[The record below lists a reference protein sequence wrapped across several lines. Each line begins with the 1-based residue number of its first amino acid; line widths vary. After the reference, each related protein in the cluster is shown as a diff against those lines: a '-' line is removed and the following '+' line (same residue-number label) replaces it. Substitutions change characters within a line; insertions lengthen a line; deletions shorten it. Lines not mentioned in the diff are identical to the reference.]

1 MPSSTMQLLLALLA
15 LAYVAPS
22 TEDSHWCYEI
32 QAKEPNSHCS
42 GPEQWPGDCK
52 KNQQSPI
59 NIVTSKTK
67 LNPSLTPFTF
77 VGYDQKKKWE
87 VKNNQHSVEMSLGED
102 IYIFGGELPTQYKAA
117 QLHLHWSEESNK
129 GSEHSID
136 GKHFAMEMHVV
147 HKKMTTSDK
156 VQDLDSK
163 DKIAVLA
170 FMVEVGNEV
179 NEGFQPLVEALSR
192 ISKPFTN
199 STVSESRLQDMLPEK
214 KKLSA
219 YFRYQG
225 SLTTPG
231 CDETVI
237 WTVFEEPIKIHKDQF
252 LEFSKKLYYDQEQK
266 LNMKDNVR
274 PLQPLGN
281 RQVFRSHASGLL
293 LSLPLPTL
301 LVPTL
306 TCLVA
311 SFLH

>member
-1 MPSSTMQLLLALLA
+1 MQLLLALLA

-42 GPEQWPGDCK
+42 GPEQWTGDCK

-136 GKHFAMEMHVV
+136 GKHFAMEVRSPGTGSWAGFWV
-147 HKKMTTSDK
+147 CTTLGRMGGPAPRKSCIRMCF
-156 VQDLDSK
+156 LD
-163 DKIAVLA
+163 ACRA
-170 FMVEVGNEV
+170 
-179 NEGFQPLVEALSR
+179 
-192 ISKPFTN
+192 
-199 STVSESRLQDMLPEK
+199 
-214 KKLSA
+214 
-219 YFRYQG
+219 
-225 SLTTPG
+225 
-231 CDETVI
+231 
-237 WTVFEEPIKIHKDQF
+237 
-252 LEFSKKLYYDQEQK
+252 
-266 LNMKDNVR
+266 
-274 PLQPLGN
+274 
-281 RQVFRSHASGLL
+281 
-293 LSLPLPTL
+293 
-301 LVPTL
+301 
-306 TCLVA
+306 
-311 SFLH
+311 

>member
-42 GPEQWPGDCK
+42 GPEQWTGDCK

-102 IYIFGGELPTQYKAA
+102 IYIFGGDLPTQYKAI

-147 HKKMTTSDK
+147 HKKMTTGDK
-156 VQDLDSK
+156 VQDSDSK

-170 FMVEVGNEV
+170 FMVEVGLLSSRWILEV
-179 NEGFQPLVEALSR
+179 TCP
-192 ISKPFTN
+192 P
-199 STVSESRLQDMLPEK
+199 
-214 KKLSA
+214 
-219 YFRYQG
+219 G
-225 SLTTPG
+225 SCLATTAPK
-231 CDETVI
+231 
-237 WTVFEEPIKIHKDQF
+237 EPISCFF
-252 LEFSKKLYYDQEQK
+252 LSCSRWET
-266 LNMKDNVR
+266 R
-274 PLQPLGN
+274 
-281 RQVFRSHASGLL
+281 
-293 LSLPLPTL
+293 
-301 LVPTL
+301 
-306 TCLVA
+306 
-311 SFLH
+311 